1 MLQHSTSSSRTGGG
15 GGGGGGAYF
24 SPAHPVPAAGLVTPP
39 RGSRG
44 QQRCHGNTPALLR
57 MTPREHPLLAVH
69 AESSPGRPGS
79 AHRAYSSAAF
89 GSGRRSQSKLMAFTT
104 PTTWRGHGSQSP
116 PHRRCP
122 FCNTIGT
129 HEHNGC
135 AIVNRDTSP
144 RVSAEIGLGQASGTG
159 YRTGTVP
166 SAGLDNL
173 LRECRDLR
181 SAVLTNEVERLK
193 LPSEA
198 EVVAALEALEVLGNS
213 ADRAIAAAQSSAL
226 ESSSVSSPSSST
238 PLVSTSATR
247 GRTKLPEALDEAVQM
262 LPAAQR
268 IIDQFGADASVAAH
282 AGGAPLS
289 NLLHDVQVTLDGLME
304 TAGLGW

>member
-1 MLQHSTSSSRTGGG
+1 MQYSNVNSRS
-15 GGGGGGAYF
+15 GGGAYY

-39 RGSRG
+39 QGSRA
-44 QQRCHGNTPALLR
+44 QRRHGNTPALLR

-69 AESSPGRPGS
+69 THSSPGRAGS
-79 AHRAYSSAAF
+79 MSRVSSSATLF
-89 GSGRRSQSKLMAFTT
+89 GSGRRSRSKLVAAATT
-104 PTTWRGHGSQSP
+104 PSTWRGQGSQSP

-122 FCNTIGT
+122 FCNTIGS
-129 HEHNGC
+129 HEHNRCTYNDNPGE
-135 AIVNRDTSP
+135 SP

-181 SAVLTNEVERLK
+181 SAVLDNEVERLK

-198 EVVAALEALEVLGNS
+198 EVAAALEALEVLGDS
-213 ADRAIAAAQSSAL
+213 ADRAIAAARSSAL
-226 ESSSVSSPSSST
+226 GSSSVSSSSSST
-238 PLVSTSATR
+238 PLVSTAGAR
-247 GRTKLPEALDEAVQM
+247 GRTTLPAALNEAVQM

-282 AGGAPLS
+282 AGGAQLS
-289 NLLHDVQVTLDGLME
+289 HLLYDVQVTLDGLLE